1 MEKLTLEGFTIITV
15 PESPVFPMQI
25 VFDNSNPVI
34 IDLPNTGAFHHH
46 PIESTDCNSVMF
58 KMDNSTKSHP
68 EVSFIMS
75 NSELEQLQSISVLPV
90 IG

>member
-1 MEKLTLEGFTIITV
+1 MKKLKLAGFTIITV
-15 PESPVFPMQI
+15 PESEQFPMQI
-25 VFDNSNPVI
+25 VFDNGNPVI

-46 PIESTDCNSVMF
+46 SMESTEHHSVMF
-58 KMDNSTKSHP
+58 KMDNSTKRPP